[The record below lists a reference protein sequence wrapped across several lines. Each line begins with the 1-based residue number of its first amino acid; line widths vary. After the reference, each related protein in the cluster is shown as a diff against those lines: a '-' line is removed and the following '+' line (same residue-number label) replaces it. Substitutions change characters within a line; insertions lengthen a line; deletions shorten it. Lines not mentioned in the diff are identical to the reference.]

1 MSDPCARLTLVSE
14 TKGHA
19 MSAMK
24 AVYTQLQI
32 WGINPETATD
42 EDISAAFNVCFTL
55 DYENGGWA

>member
-1 MSDPCARLTLVSE
+1 
-14 TKGHA
+14 

-42 EDISAAFNVCFTL
+42 EDVSAAFNVCFTL